1 MSSWTRGSSIFPPA
15 WRADQDCGDQR
26 QAARS
31 WRSWAGSGSC
41 LIQCGSALKRGGKQ
55 TRSLQRHG
63 HRTVA
68 GVWGARRA
76 DLRLSQLVGCGAC
89 SRAGG
94 GNCHLGLGVPNT
106 RIPATAAWL
115 CRAGTCETGKTTDK
129 RRLSSTGCPH
139 PPQSHPFRL
148 FLFPSPEL
156 RFVRSLRAG
165 SPARDSLLLPTGP
178 REPRAEASVVCC
190 ACVCVCASACVC
202 DVHACCV
209 SGCVL
214 CVACAWGRPDGQT
227 ALVCT
232 APAERPDAPSLDAP
246 WRAAAGDPSQEV
258 SCLCPGFTLLEVGTE
273 HPKMCCWA
281 D

>member
-94 GNCHLGLGVPNT
+94 GNCHLRLGVPNT

-148 FLFPSPEL
+148 SLSQPRAQVCPLTQGWFPSAGQPASPH
-156 RFVRSLRAG
+156 RTSRAPCRG
-165 SPARDSLLLPTGP
+165 ER
-178 REPRAEASVVCC
+178 R
-190 ACVCVCASACVC
+190 
-202 DVHACCV
+202 
-209 SGCVL
+209 VL
-214 CVACAWGRPDGQT
+214 CV
-227 ALVCT
+227 
-232 APAERPDAPSLDAP
+232 
-246 WRAAAGDPSQEV
+246 
-258 SCLCPGFTLLEVGTE
+258 CLCLCVRV
-273 HPKMCCWA
+273 CV
-281 D
+281 

>member
-129 RRLSSTGCPH
+129 RRLSSTGFPL
-139 PPQSHPFRL
+139 PPQSHPFHL
-148 FLFPSPEL
+148 FSFPAPSSGLSAHSGLVPQRGTACFSPQDL
-156 RFVRSLRAG
+156 ASPVQRRASCAVRVSVSVR
-165 SPARDSLLLPTGP
+165 P
-178 REPRAEASVVCC
+178 RVCVMCTRVVCRG
-190 ACVCVCASACVC
+190 V
-202 DVHACCV
+202 CCV
-209 SGCVL
+209 WRVPGDVQM
-214 CVACAWGRPDGQT
+214 GRRPC
-227 ALVCT
+227 VCT